1 MLAIEAQCRAGHIEL
16 PRVGT
21 PRDGKVI
28 VLFLDADGTLSSL
41 TEDQQAALK
50 MQSESGF
57 AKKVLMDPAEDCWN
71 DV

>member
-16 PRVGT
+16 PREGT

-28 VLFLDADGTLSSL
+28 VLFLDANTLSNL

-57 AKKVLMDPAEDCWN
+57 VKKVLMDPAEDCWN